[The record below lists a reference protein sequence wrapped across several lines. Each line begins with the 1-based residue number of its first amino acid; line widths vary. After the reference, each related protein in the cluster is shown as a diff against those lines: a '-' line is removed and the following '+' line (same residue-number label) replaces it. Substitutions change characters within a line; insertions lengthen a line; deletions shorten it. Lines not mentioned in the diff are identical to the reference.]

1 MNDLPK
7 SIMLWLPSYLAEN
20 EEAVTNVTKANGLI
34 IDFCD
39 RDVSF
44 EQVLDEFSTM
54 NVDVDD
60 FRENLDFYLR
70 QRE

>member
-1 MNDLPK
+1 
-7 SIMLWLPSYLAEN
+7 MLWLPSYLTED
-20 EEAVTNVTKANGLI
+20 EEAMTNVTKANGLLM
-34 IDFCD
+34 DFCD
-39 RDVSF
+39 CDVSF

-54 NVDVDD
+54 DVNVDD